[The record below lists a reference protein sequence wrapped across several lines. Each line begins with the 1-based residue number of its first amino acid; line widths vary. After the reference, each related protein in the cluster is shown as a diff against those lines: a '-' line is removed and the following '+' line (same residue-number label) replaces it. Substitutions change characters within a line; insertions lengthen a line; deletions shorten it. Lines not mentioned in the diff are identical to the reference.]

1 MATRAA
7 PPINR
12 RVTRCRRQSPGLW
25 RGCLDVARGVQYATI
40 WNAQEWVMPSVS
52 DPHDGQPV
60 LHYGAPIDS
69 ARLAA
74 ICVHGRGAS
83 AEDILSVAPEFGT
96 DDVAYLAPQA
106 ADRSWYPYS
115 FLTPIQKNEPWLTSA
130 LGLLTKL
137 VSSLEAQGYASDRI
151 VLLGFSQGACLSL
164 EFAARNPHRYAAV
177 IGFSGGLIGPPGTP
191 RDYQGSLTGTPILLG
206 CSDIDA
212 HIPLERVHETTEVL
226 RRMGATVDERIY
238 KGMGHTI
245 NADELEAARRLVG
258 LK

>member
-1 MATRAA
+1 MATTAA

-12 RVTRCRRQSPGLW
+12 RVTRCRRQSPVRG

-69 ARLAA
+69 ARLSA

-106 ADRSWYPYS
+106 ADRSWY
-115 FLTPIQKNEPWLTSA
+115 
-130 LGLLTKL
+130 
-137 VSSLEAQGYASDRI
+137 
-151 VLLGFSQGACLSL
+151 
-164 EFAARNPHRYAAV
+164 
-177 IGFSGGLIGPPGTP
+177 
-191 RDYQGSLTGTPILLG
+191 
-206 CSDIDA
+206 
-212 HIPLERVHETTEVL
+212 
-226 RRMGATVDERIY
+226 
-238 KGMGHTI
+238 
-245 NADELEAARRLVG
+245 
-258 LK
+258 